1 MRYTWALAQAG
12 LALETEAREC
22 FRPELSGNTC
32 RKDDG
37 HSYQLKGNLPLCLA
51 KGNHFDGKSTTCQ
64 KLITLCNHLIRSI
77 FKEKEEDGPFIL
89 SQNSSEGRA
98 ELGREEHSDY
108 NIYLLNVT
116 QRLPLHRVV
125 ALSWHKDQL
134 TKVSSVTLI
143 VFITLT
149 FKSLSVNSLSKFI
162 QGLIFVQRIHG
173 WMYSSFLKE
182 LSI

>member
-1 MRYTWALAQAG
+1 MSTSTGWTSLRNRRPERAQTWAFWKHLQKGWWAQLPIKG
-12 LALETEAREC
+12 KLTIM
-22 FRPELSGNTC
+22 PGK
-32 RKDDG
+32 RK
-37 HSYQLKGNLPLCLA
+37 SLWW
-51 KGNHFDGKSTTCQ
+51 KSTTCQ

-173 WMYSSFLKE
+173 WMYSHSSKE